1 VQHCNSVQQAG
12 YSMQAGAA
20 FALGVSQQAFEHV
33 ASIWIA
39 GVIAARVTPIVEI
52 PTDGA
57 SFGD

>member
-1 VQHCNSVQQAG
+1 
-12 YSMQAGAA
+12 MQAGAA

-33 ASIWIA
+33 ARIWIA
-39 GVIAARVTPIVEI
+39 GVMAARVTPIVEI